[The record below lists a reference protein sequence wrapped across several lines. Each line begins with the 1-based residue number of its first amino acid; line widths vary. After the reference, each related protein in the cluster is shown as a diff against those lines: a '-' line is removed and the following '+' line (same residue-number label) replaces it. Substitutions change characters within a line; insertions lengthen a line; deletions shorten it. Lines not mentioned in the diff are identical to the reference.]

1 MKAAAL
7 RNSSADAK
15 ASLATRGLGPR
26 GLDRGGGVAVFAMF
40 MVCVAFLCFQFWLCN
55 QWAADLDSGW
65 FDQPD
70 PCVFSL
76 FGAFNASLRVPI
88 ASLNTPMFIL
98 IAS

>member
-55 QWAADLDSGW
+55 QWAAGPIPAGATSRTHAFSVYVALLT
-65 FDQPD
+65 Q
-70 PCVFSL
+70 VFGSQARL
-76 FGAFNASLRVPI
+76 
-88 ASLNTPMFIL
+88 
-98 IAS
+98 